1 MDTIKKIK
9 RKLKKNTISKIANY
23 SYFFTFNNIY
33 INMKKIIKIS
43 LILILLISALFIN
56 KEVEALLP
64 LSGKIIIIDP
74 GHGGKD
80 PGTISDKIHESDINL
95 EISKQLEIELTKM
108 GATVIL
114 TREGN
119 YDLSTPNAKW
129 RKKSDFDNRINL
141 INNSKA
147 DLYISIHLNYL
158 TDSKY
163 YGAQVFYN
171 NAENQKI
178 ASSIQEILNNEL
190 NNDREIKKI
199 PSRTYMYDKLNIPG
213 VLIECGFLS
222 NYKEKELLKTSE
234 YQQKLAKIITKGI
247 INYY

>member
-1 MDTIKKIK
+1 
-9 RKLKKNTISKIANY
+9 
-23 SYFFTFNNIY
+23 
-33 INMKKIIKIS
+33 MKKIIKIS
-43 LILILLISALFIN
+43 IITLLLISAIFIN

-80 PGTISDKIHESDINL
+80 PGTISSDTYESDINL
-95 EISKQLEIELTKM
+95 EISKYLEIELTKM

-114 TREGN
+114 TRDGN

-147 DLYISIHLNYL
+147 NLYISIHLNYL
-158 TDSKY
+158 TDTKY

-171 NAENQKI
+171 NEENKI
-178 ASSIQEILNNEL
+178 IANSIQEVINKEL

-199 PSRTYMYDKLNIPG
+199 PSRTYMYNKLNIPG

-222 NYKEKELLKTSE
+222 NYKEKELLKTPE
-234 YQQKLAKIITKGI
+234 YQQKLAKVITKGI

>member
-1 MDTIKKIK
+1 
-9 RKLKKNTISKIANY
+9 
-23 SYFFTFNNIY
+23 
-33 INMKKIIKIS
+33 MKKIIKIG
-43 LILILLISALFIN
+43 IIIILLISALFIN
-56 KEVEALLP
+56 KEVKALLP

-80 PGTISDKIHESDINL
+80 PGTISNETYESEINL
-95 EISKQLEIELTKM
+95 QISKYLEIELTKM

-114 TREGN
+114 TRDGN
-119 YDLSTPNAKW
+119 YDLSTPNARW

-147 DLYISIHLNYL
+147 NLYLSIHLNYL
-158 TDSKY
+158 NDSKY
-163 YGAQVFYN
+163 YGAQVFYDDDKN
-171 NAENQKI
+171 KVI

-190 NNDREIKKI
+190 NNDRKIKSI
-199 PSRTYMYDKLNIPG
+199 PNRTYMYSKLNIPG

-222 NYKEKELLKTSE
+222 NYKEKELLRTSE
-234 YQQKLAKIITKGI
+234 YQQKLAQIITKGI